1 MVGGVGKSPLPLPWE
16 IVTDNV
22 SLGGN
27 VGALGSCRGGGW
39 EIKDAR
45 RREMEDR
52 RCRKHDAFVKG
63 GVRWL

>member
-27 VGALGSCRGGGW
+27 TWVLALENWPKTNLIHGR
-39 EIKDAR
+39 
-45 RREMEDR
+45 
-52 RCRKHDAFVKG
+52 V
-63 GVRWL
+63 

>member
-27 VGALGSCRGGGW
+27 VGALGSGRGGGW

-45 RREMEDR
+45 CRKMEDR